1 MGTSFI
7 TSDEDLDK
15 IRMLEASYRGELE
28 ELKNC
33 LEKVDVDEVLFKYFI
48 IIIRFSLLFVLKADT
63 DGTTSLQIASAKGHR
78 NLVNQDLVDRSQ

>member
-48 IIIRFSLLFVLKADT
+48 IIIQLLFVLKADT

>member
-48 IIIRFSLLFVLKADT
+48 IIILTIVCS
-63 DGTTSLQIASAKGHR
+63 
-78 NLVNQDLVDRSQ
+78 